1 MNRMCANVS
10 PFVHSVHGNPN
21 FNPTKL
27 GARQTQIMVFI
38 IITIITIT
46 IITITIITITITTI
60 TIIIAIITITI
71 ITFTFIT
78 IINTCYKYI

>member
-46 IITITIITITITTI
+46 IITI
-60 TIIIAIITITI
+60 AIITITI

>member
-1 MNRMCANVS
+1 MCANVS

-38 IITIITIT
+38 II
-46 IITITIITITITTI
+46 
-60 TIIIAIITITI
+60 IIIIDVIIVVV
-71 ITFTFIT
+71 
-78 IINTCYKYI
+78 INTYFIFFLIYLKLNSHFSHNRANLELQNLRNLPTNH

>member
-1 MNRMCANVS
+1 MCANVS

-46 IITITIITITITTI
+46 ITTITIT
-60 TIIIAIITITI
+60 IITITI

>member
-46 IITITIITITITTI
+46 ITTITIT
-60 TIIIAIITITI
+60 IITITI

>member
-27 GARQTQIMVFI
+27 GARQTQIMVLFII
-38 IITIITIT
+38 IITIISVIV
-46 IITITIITITITTI
+46 I
-60 TIIIAIITITI
+60 
-71 ITFTFIT
+71 
-78 IINTCYKYI
+78 IINTYYKYI